1 MIEFLRGWIINIV
14 IISILITILEAIIPN
29 NSFKSYI
36 KMVGGFLIIIA
47 LINPFINLLTNNIN
61 IDKGVFSSIDVNDIN
76 YSKEK
81 INSSN
86 EDQIEELYIN
96 NMSSAIKSSLESK
109 FSYTVDYINIEL
121 LEKGEFKGEI
131 RKVTINL
138 NKKIEKKD
146 KKQNNI
152 VIKKVEIGNKENKDQ
167 QIINDKGLK
176 EHLNKEFN
184 IDHKKIYITTD

>member
-47 LINPFINLLTNNIN
+47 LINPFIKLLTNNIN
-61 IDKGVFSSIDVNDIN
+61 IDKGVFSSIDVSSMN

-96 NMSSAIKSSLESK
+96 NMTSAIKSSL
-109 FSYTVDYINIEL
+109 
-121 LEKGEFKGEI
+121 
-131 RKVTINL
+131 
-138 NKKIEKKD
+138 
-146 KKQNNI
+146 
-152 VIKKVEIGNKENKDQ
+152 
-167 QIINDKGLK
+167 
-176 EHLNKEFN
+176 
-184 IDHKKIYITTD
+184 